1 MFEPKLAAVDS
12 GYSIVV
18 QLHCEP
24 WDRGTGVERA
34 DARCRAA
41 LAEVM
46 LLNESGLNSSIL
58 HA

>member
-1 MFEPKLAAVDS
+1 MFEPKLV

-24 WDRGTGVERA
+24 WDRAGVERA